1 MVIKKRAFE
10 YSERPRETY
19 VNRAKER
26 DSSKESFFKSNFT
39 FFLPKDGANKLRI
52 LPPTWDNPD
61 HYGIDI
67 FVHYKIGDSN
77 SSYLCLKKMKDEPC
91 PICEALSTPEAKSDK
106 ALVDAIGVK
115 RKVLVWV
122 IDRADEAAGPKLWM
136 MPASI
141 DRQFVLQSTDE
152 DSPSGEILRIDN
164 PDSGYDV
171 SFEKHG
177 KDLQTKYEGEKIAR
191 KSTPL
196 SSDQKTMEKWLEF
209 ICENPLPEVLDFKEY
224 KHIKKVFD
232 GGLAPVKEE
241 PEDEEDDVPVEKEEK
256 SYTHKE
262 TPKNKP
268 RIELDREELI
278 ERVIELGYKFKDA
291 NKMSD
296 EELAGIVEEDEEVKQ
311 EEKPE
316 PKVDLNAIKERVKKY
331 SK

>member
-1 MVIKKRAFE
+1 MVTKKRAFE

-39 FFLPKDGANKLRI
+39 FFLPKDGSNKLRI

-191 KSTPL
+191 KSTLL

-241 PEDEEDDVPVEKEEK
+241 EEEEDDIPVEKETK
-256 SYTHKE
+256 SSVPKE
-262 TPKNKP
+262 PPKNKP
-268 RIELDREELI
+268 RIEWDREDLI

-296 EELAGIVEEDEEVKQ
+296 EELEEIITEEGKT
-311 EEKPE
+311 EAEPE
-316 PKVDLNAIKERVKKY
+316 PAPKVDLNAIKARVKKY
-331 SK
+331 DK